1 MTIMNSA
8 NPVSL
13 PGIYGATSSK
23 CIKLLFITA
32 MMLSTTYCATTEVVT
47 TNSKPALSLVE
58 PVPDALRLDVM
69 ILPFDPNL
77 KALEQSQDDIPV
89 SEEVRKAESR
99 YLAYHL
105 KETLEQTGNWG
116 VVRVIPTPSSYQP
129 LLVQGTILASDGE
142 NLALRVEASDAA
154 GGVWLRKDYSD
165 SASKYAYQSVR
176 EDPFQDLYNQIADDL
191 IKAHQSRNAS
201 TLTNIQRVAQLK
213 FAQDLSPES
222 VANYLQTDR
231 KGRSSVTQLPAAND
245 AVMARIDRLRQQE
258 NLFVDTM
265 DDYYLNFYRN
275 VKPSYDEWRYATYDE
290 AVRLRQMQKQARN
303 RVIAGAALIAGGI
316 YAGSKSETWAGDV
329 GAAALAGG
337 GVKVIKGGLDRY
349 KAAEIHEKALA
360 ELTQSLGMEIEPNV
374 LEIEGQS
381 IELKGSV
388 DTQYGEW
395 RRILKE
401 IYAADQGAE

>member
-1 MTIMNSA
+1 
-8 NPVSL
+8 
-13 PGIYGATSSK
+13 
-23 CIKLLFITA
+23 

-47 TNSKPALSLVE
+47 TNSKPALSLAE

-77 KALEQSQDDIPV
+77 KALQQNQDDIPV

-116 VVRVIPTPSSYQP
+116 VVRVIPAPSSYQP

-303 RVIAGAALIAGGI
+303 RLLAGAALIAGGI
-316 YAGSKSETWAGDV
+316 YAGSKSETWAGD
-329 GAAALAGG
+329 AAATGAVIGG
-337 GVKVIKGGLDRY
+337 IGAVKSGMDRY
-349 KAAEIHEKALA
+349 KQAEIHEQALA

-388 DTQYGEW
+388 DTQYSEW
-395 RRILKE
+395 RRILKD